1 MEITI
6 TLDLQITLDPHQVIS
21 VAIIVIVTVILV
33 VTILVTNVIRQIT
46 TTMATIME
54 VSTAILVL
62 VDPIVASILV
72 ANASIP
78 IVSVQTSTA
87 ILVHA
92 VMTQIVETD
101 AIVTVTET
109 TIGGMEFEPEMKVDK
124 KDLLSLTKD
133 QLQTM
138 LEIKDFP
145 VPLIKDQVLMLLFL
159 LKNGEIKTNKK
170 CQIEMEI
177 NTFL

>member
-6 TLDLQITLDPHQVIS
+6 TLDLQITLDHQVIS
-21 VAIIVIVTVILV
+21 VAIIVIVTVIPV

>member
-1 MEITI
+1 MG
-6 TLDLQITLDPHQVIS
+6 
-21 VAIIVIVTVILV
+21 
-33 VTILVTNVIRQIT
+33 TIL
-46 TTMATIME
+46 ATIME

-72 ANASIP
+72 ANALIP

-133 QLQTM
+133 Q
-138 LEIKDFP
+138 
-145 VPLIKDQVLMLLFL
+145 VLMLLFL

-177 NTFL
+177 NTFY

>member
-1 MEITI
+1 MG
-6 TLDLQITLDPHQVIS
+6 
-21 VAIIVIVTVILV
+21 
-33 VTILVTNVIRQIT
+33 
-46 TTMATIME
+46 ATIME

-62 VDPIVASILV
+62 VDPIVASILA

-78 IVSVQTSTA
+78 IASVQTSTA
-87 ILVHA
+87 IIVHA

-177 NTFL
+177 NTFYDID

>member
-1 MEITI
+1 MFNIFEEIDIFKIAFLTQFTI
-6 TLDLQITLDPHQVIS
+6 
-21 VAIIVIVTVILV
+21 
-33 VTILVTNVIRQIT
+33 
-46 TTMATIME
+46 
-54 VSTAILVL
+54 
-62 VDPIVASILV
+62 
-72 ANASIP
+72 
-78 IVSVQTSTA
+78 IVSVQTSTV

-159 LKNGEIKTNKK
+159 LKNWGNKN
-170 CQIEMEI
+170 E
-177 NTFL
+177 

>member
-1 MEITI
+1 
-6 TLDLQITLDPHQVIS
+6 
-21 VAIIVIVTVILV
+21 
-33 VTILVTNVIRQIT
+33 
-46 TTMATIME
+46 
-54 VSTAILVL
+54 
-62 VDPIVASILV
+62 
-72 ANASIP
+72 
-78 IVSVQTSTA
+78 
-87 ILVHA
+87 
-92 VMTQIVETD
+92 MTQIAETD

-109 TIGGMEFEPEMKVDK
+109 TIGGMEFEPEMRVDK
-124 KDLLSLTKD
+124 KDLLLLNKD
-133 QLQTM
+133 HHLH

>member
-1 MEITI
+1 MG
-6 TLDLQITLDPHQVIS
+6 TLVYQVIS
-21 VAIIVIVTVILV
+21 VAIIVIVTVIPV

-101 AIVTVTET
+101 AIVTVMET
-109 TIGGMEFEPEMKVDK
+109 TIGGMEFEPEMKEDK

>member
-1 MEITI
+1 MFNIFEEIDIFKIAFLTQFTI
-6 TLDLQITLDPHQVIS
+6 
-21 VAIIVIVTVILV
+21 
-33 VTILVTNVIRQIT
+33 
-46 TTMATIME
+46 
-54 VSTAILVL
+54 
-62 VDPIVASILV
+62 
-72 ANASIP
+72 

-92 VMTQIVETD
+92 VMTQIVEPD

-177 NTFL
+177 NTFYDIEISSHKMSHMTSLQSQQKNL

>member
-6 TLDLQITLDPHQVIS
+6 TLDLQITLDHQVIS
-21 VAIIVIVTVILV
+21 VAIIVIVTVIPV

-101 AIVTVTET
+101 AIVTVMET

>member
-1 MEITI
+1 MGEITI

-21 VAIIVIVTVILV
+21 VAII
-33 VTILVTNVIRQIT
+33 
-46 TTMATIME
+46 A
-54 VSTAILVL
+54 L

-72 ANASIP
+72 ANALIP

-138 LEIKDFP
+138 LEIKDF
-145 VPLIKDQVLMLLFL
+145 
-159 LKNGEIKTNKK
+159 
-170 CQIEMEI
+170 
-177 NTFL
+177 

>member
-1 MEITI
+1 MG
-6 TLDLQITLDPHQVIS
+6 TLVHQVIS
-21 VAIIVIVTVILV
+21 VAIIVIVTVIPV

-54 VSTAILVL
+54 VSTAILV
-62 VDPIVASILV
+62 
-72 ANASIP
+72 ANALIP

-101 AIVTVTET
+101 AIVTVMET

>member
-1 MEITI
+1 MG
-6 TLDLQITLDPHQVIS
+6 
-21 VAIIVIVTVILV
+21 
-33 VTILVTNVIRQIT
+33 
-46 TTMATIME
+46 ATIME

-78 IVSVQTSTA
+78 IVSVQTLTA

-124 KDLLSLTKD
+124 KDLPSLTKD

-138 LEIKDFP
+138 LEIKDCP
-145 VPLIKDQVLMLLFL
+145 VPLSKDQVLILLFL
-159 LKNGEIKTNKK
+159 LKNGEIKSWK
-170 CQIEMEI
+170 
-177 NTFL
+177 

>member
-1 MEITI
+1 MFNIYEEIDIFKIAFLTQFTI
-6 TLDLQITLDPHQVIS
+6 
-21 VAIIVIVTVILV
+21 
-33 VTILVTNVIRQIT
+33 
-46 TTMATIME
+46 
-54 VSTAILVL
+54 
-62 VDPIVASILV
+62 
-72 ANASIP
+72 

-124 KDLLSLTKD
+124 KDLLSLIKD
-133 QLQTM
+133 QLLQTM

-177 NTFL
+177 NTFLLQELVSK

>member
-1 MEITI
+1 MFNIFEEIDIFKIAFQTQFTI
-6 TLDLQITLDPHQVIS
+6 
-21 VAIIVIVTVILV
+21 
-33 VTILVTNVIRQIT
+33 
-46 TTMATIME
+46 
-54 VSTAILVL
+54 
-62 VDPIVASILV
+62 
-72 ANASIP
+72 

-87 ILVHA
+87 IIVHA

-124 KDLLSLTKD
+124 KDLLSLIKD
-133 QLQTM
+133 QLLQTM

-177 NTFL
+177 NTFYDIVISSHKMSHMTSLQSQKKIYEMAFQQFRPLCPRHSV

>member
-6 TLDLQITLDPHQVIS
+6 TLDHQVIS
-21 VAIIVIVTVILV
+21 VAIIVIVTVIPV
-33 VTILVTNVIRQIT
+33 VTTLVTNVIRQIT

-54 VSTAILVL
+54 VSTATLAL

>member
-1 MEITI
+1 MG
-6 TLDLQITLDPHQVIS
+6 
-21 VAIIVIVTVILV
+21 V
-33 VTILVTNVIRQIT
+33 VTILVTNVIRQTT

-101 AIVTVTET
+101 AIVTVMET

-124 KDLLSLTKD
+124 KDLLSLIKD

>member
-1 MEITI
+1 MG
-6 TLDLQITLDPHQVIS
+6 IS
-21 VAIIVIVTVILV
+21 VAIIVIVTVIPV

-170 CQIEMEI
+170 CQIEKKK
-177 NTFL
+177 

>member
-1 MEITI
+1 MG
-6 TLDLQITLDPHQVIS
+6 
-21 VAIIVIVTVILV
+21 
-33 VTILVTNVIRQIT
+33 
-46 TTMATIME
+46 E

-87 ILVHA
+87 IIVHA

-145 VPLIKDQVLMLLFL
+145 VPRIKDQVLMLLFL

-177 NTFL
+177 NTFYD